1 MPLATTVPFLFLR
14 KEGLSKCGRC
24 KQAFYCNVECQV
36 GAGPPGREGLVSSED
51 PDPNVL
57 LFLVVAFPSA
67 LLQPELE
74 SLVVA

>member
-1 MPLATTVPFLFLR
+1 M
-14 KEGLSKCGRC
+14 
-24 KQAFYCNVECQV
+24 ECQV